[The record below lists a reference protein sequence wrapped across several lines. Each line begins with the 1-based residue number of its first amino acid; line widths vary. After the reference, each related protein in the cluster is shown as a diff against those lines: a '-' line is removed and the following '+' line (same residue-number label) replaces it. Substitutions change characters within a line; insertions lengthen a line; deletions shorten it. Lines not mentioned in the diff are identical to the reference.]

1 MARVVVIDERDELA
15 ELIVERLRESR
26 AVEWCQRAPQAE
38 DGFGGLLSG
47 GRAGML
53 LEQDID
59 TVVYS
64 PPPAA
69 RRRCVP
75 DLADAEAVFKESARA
90 GVGNFVL
97 LSSAAVYGASHHNV
111 GFLAESRMLLR
122 HDKQSPASRWLELES
137 LAAFYLGD
145 GRETRLVILRPA
157 ATPLPRGGD
166 YFSRLLRGR
175 VAVTLAG
182 HDPSLQ
188 LLSPEDLADAVRLA
202 VEARARGIYNV
213 APDGVV
219 PLRAALRRSGV
230 KRLPVPRTLQRLA
243 RPALARAGLCHP
255 AEQLDYVRY
264 SWTVSNEKIKTEL
277 GFAPRRSSAEAVREF
292 RAARVD
298 DRARD
303 AARRT
308 PAGSG
313 DAPGG
318 PRETDAPG
326 GPRAAEEF
334 DDFGMDKGYIDAFGR
349 TLFKFLHDRYWRV
362 EVEGLGHVPA
372 RGRAVLV
379 GVHRG
384 FMPWDAVMTL
394 HLLARELRRYP
405 RFLIH
410 PGLIRFPFLFNFHTK
425 LGGVVACQ
433 ENADRV
439 LSRDEILAIYPEGIR
454 GAFALYRDAY
464 RLGKFG
470 RDEFV
475 RMALRRRAPIVP
487 FVTVGSAE
495 TFPIL
500 AKLDWGWWKRRTEW
514 PFFPLTPTWP
524 LAPVPLPSK
533 WHTQFLAPVH
543 VGHDYPPEAADDP
556 AAVRALSREVKGRME
571 GALREMLRRRKSVF
585 FGSIFGEASAADSG
599 PGYEEQLKLRE
610 KAS

>member
-1 MARVVVIDERDELA
+1 MARVVVIDEREELA
-15 ELIVERLRESR
+15 VLLVERLRASR
-26 AVEWCQRAPQAE
+26 AVEVCQRSPQAE

-47 GRAGML
+47 GRAGL
-53 LEQDID
+53 LVEQNID

-69 RRRCVP
+69 RRRFAP
-75 DLADAEAVFKESARA
+75 DLADAEAVFKESAHA
-90 GVGNFVL
+90 GVRHFVL

-111 GFLAESRMLLR
+111 GFLAESRILLR
-122 HDKQSPASRWLELES
+122 HDKQSPANRWLELES

-145 GRETRLVILRPA
+145 GAQTRLVILRPS
-157 ATPLPRGGD
+157 ATPLPGGGD
-166 YFSRLLRGR
+166 YFSRLLGGR

-188 LLSPEDLADAVRLA
+188 LLSPEDLASAVRLA
-202 VEARARGIYNV
+202 VEGGARGVYNV

-219 PLRAALRRSGV
+219 PLRAALRLAGA
-230 KRLPVPRTLQRLA
+230 KRLPAPRTLQRLA
-243 RPALARAGLCHP
+243 RSALAGLCHP
-255 AEQLDYVRY
+255 VEQLDYVRY
-264 SWTVSNEKIKTEL
+264 SWTVSNAKIKSEV

-298 DRARD
+298 DRAR
-303 AARRT
+303 AALNDSRAGAGRT
-308 PAGSG
+308 LAGFDDSREPEALN
-313 DAPGG
+313 DL
-318 PRETDAPG
+318 RETDAPD
-326 GPRAAEEF
+326 GPRGPEEF

-394 HLLARELRRYP
+394 HLLARELGRYP

-410 PGLIRFPFLFNFHTK
+410 PGLIKFPFLFNFHTK
-425 LGGVVACQ
+425 LGGVIACQ

-439 LSRDEILAIYPEGIR
+439 LARGEILAIYPEGIR

-464 RLGKFG
+464 RLRHIG

-475 RMALRRRAPIVP
+475 RVAPRHRAPIVP
-487 FVTVGSAE
+487 FVNVGSAE

-543 VGHDYPPEAADDP
+543 VERRYPPEAADDP
-556 AAVRALSREVKGRME
+556 AADTCAR
-571 GALREMLRRRKSVF
+571 
-585 FGSIFGEASAADSG
+585 
-599 PGYEEQLKLRE
+599 
-610 KAS
+610 